1 MQYGFIR
8 VAAGSPRLTV
18 ADVEANA
25 AAIREMILRAD
36 REGVNLLALPEL
48 CLTGYTCGDLF
59 YSETLLSAAQNAL
72 IAIAAATKGLFP
84 VAVIG
89 LPLRVNGK
97 LYNCAAAVH
106 NGRILGVVPKK
117 YLPNY
122 GEFYEMRQFTP
133 ADDPTRPNALKLGDQ
148 EVPFSDRLLFECAEK
163 PEFTFGIEICEDL
176 WTPDPPSRQL
186 CQAGAT
192 VIVNPSASDEVIGKR
207 DYRRLLV
214 SSTSARLLCGYVYSS
229 ADSGEST
236 QDMVFAQHKMIA
248 ESGAILA
255 ENPPFGDSDLIMT
268 ELDVDRLMIER
279 HRTTSYSPIDAF
291 SGGYARVSFSQP
303 IRETLLTRA
312 YPRFPFVPASD
323 QKLAERAEEILHI
336 QSWGLKK
343 RVEHTHAKSLV
354 IGVSGGLDSALA
366 LLVAVRT
373 MDLLHRDRKDI
384 LAVSMPCF
392 GTTSRTRSNAELL
405 AEELGVSFREVDI
418 SASVRRHFADLG
430 HNEGVHDVTYENGQ
444 ARERT
449 QLLMD
454 FANKFGGMVVGT
466 GDLSELA
473 LGWAT
478 YNGDHMSMY
487 GVNASVPKTL
497 VRYIVR
503 YEASRIGGRAGEALT
518 DILATPVSPELLPA
532 TDEGEIQQ
540 RTEDLVGP
548 YELHD
553 FFLYYSQRFG
563 FSPRKIYYLARRA
576 FAGAYSGETILKWLR
591 TFFRR
596 FFAQQF
602 KRSCLPDGPKVGS
615 VTLSPRGDWRMPS
628 DASVNLWLKEID
640 TLEGK

>member
-1 MQYGFIR
+1 MQYGFIKT
-8 VAAGSPRLTV
+8 AAGSPRLTV
-18 ADVEANA
+18 ADTEANA

-36 REGVNLLALPEL
+36 RESVNLLALPEL

-59 YSETLLSAAQNAL
+59 YSETLLGAARNAL
-72 IAIAAATKGLFP
+72 IAIAAATKNLFP

-106 NGRILGVVPKK
+106 DGRILGVVPKK

-133 ADDPTRPNALKLGDQ
+133 AKDPTRPSVLRLGDQ

-192 VIVNPSASDEVIGKR
+192 VIVNPSASDEVIGKM

-291 SGGYARVSFSQP
+291 SGGYARVSFSQSM
-303 IRETLLTRA
+303 RETPLTRA

-323 QKLAERAEEILHI
+323 RKLAERAEEILHI

-343 RVEHTHAKSLV
+343 RVEHAHAKSLV
-354 IGVSGGLDSALA
+354 VGVSGGLDSALA

-373 MDLLHRDRKDI
+373 LSNTASGQVSDKEKIMLETYVQTAYFDRILRRANRRLMVMTGGQYELKRSGAGGKRSQSGLDLDVIDHINSTARQVQSLSGGEAFKAS
-384 LAVSMPCF
+384 LA
-392 GTTSRTRSNAELL
+392 
-405 AEELGVSFREVDI
+405 
-418 SASVRRHFADLG
+418 
-430 HNEGVHDVTYENGQ
+430 
-444 ARERT
+444 
-449 QLLMD
+449 
-454 FANKFGGMVVGT
+454 
-466 GDLSELA
+466 LA
-473 LGWAT
+473 LGLSDEIQSAS
-478 YNGDHMSMY
+478 G
-487 GVNASVPKTL
+487 GVKLDTMFV
-497 VRYIVR
+497 
-503 YEASRIGGRAGEALT
+503 
-518 DILATPVSPELLPA
+518 
-532 TDEGEIQQ
+532 DEGFGSLDGESLSQAM
-540 RTEDLVGP
+540 RALGDLAESHRLVGIISHVA
-548 YELHD
+548 E
-553 FFLYYSQRFG
+553 
-563 FSPRKIYYLARRA
+563 
-576 FAGAYSGETILKWLR
+576 
-591 TFFRR
+591 
-596 FFAQQF
+596 
-602 KRSCLPDGPKVGS
+602 
-615 VTLSPRGDWRMPS
+615 
-628 DASVNLWLKEID
+628 LKERID
-640 TLEGK
+640 RQIIVTKEKTGGSSVKIIGD